1 MRDASGGAPPTV
13 GIVAGEAS
21 GDTLA
26 ATLIGAVR
34 ARDPRIR
41 FVGIAGPKM
50 QAQGCETW
58 APLETLSVGGFVEV
72 LAHLPE
78 ILRVRRMVS
87 RRFRRERIDL
97 FVGVDAPDFNLG
109 LEQTLHRHGIRTM
122 HFVSPSVWAWRRE
135 RIAKIRAAVDRI
147 LVLFPFEQA
156 LYEEA
161 QVPVTFVGHPLA
173 ADAAGPGT
181 RRATREALKLR
192 PATPVFALLP
202 GSRLAE
208 IDKHAPLVLGAAAR
222 IHE

>member
-26 ATLIGAVR
+26 AALIGAVR

-41 FVGIAGPKM
+41 FVGVAGPKM

-58 APLETLSVGGFVEV
+58 VPLETLSVGGFVEV

-87 RRFRRERIDL
+87 RRFRREHIDL

-109 LEQTLHRHGIRTM
+109 LEQTLRRHGIRTL
-122 HFVSPSVWAWRRE
+122 AALLILRE
-135 RIAKIRAAVDRI
+135 QVIKP
-147 LVLFPFEQA
+147 VLAGVYRPERGRPPKN
-156 LYEEA
+156 L
-161 QVPVTFVGHPLA
+161 HPLDVHYQKLQREMLATFQTLKIA
-173 ADAAGPGT
+173 A
-181 RRATREALKLR
+181 
-192 PATPVFALLP
+192 
-202 GSRLAE
+202 
-208 IDKHAPLVLGAAAR
+208 
-222 IHE
+222 